1 MKQTFLQKIM
11 LILLLLTIS
20 YTASSKETFYK
31 GTITINVGE
40 EKTLYQTLDGVYVA
54 SWFIRQ
60 KVGMG
65 STDFQE
71 NWCLKIV
78 SQDSY
83 KCTIKGVAAE
93 DEGIHE
99 IHCISKDQQQECY
112 WKVIV
117 KAPGYIYV
125 DANPD
130 GGYSFS
136 PKKVSRGTKVYL
148 TARVNDTT
156 VSDAKIY
163 YTTDGSTPSQK
174 SKLYTS
180 AGITINEWTYLQ
192 AIAYKDSYSPVTSGW
207 YYDIE
212 EPIPVTEI
220 ILNKTSLS
228 LNETQEETLKA
239 TVRPDNATDKTV
251 TWSSS
256 STSVATVS
264 SSGLVTAKAAGSTR
278 IAAHHEQRK
287 RCCPPSQ

>member
-1 MKQTFLQKIM
+1 M
-11 LILLLLTIS
+11 
-20 YTASSKETFYK
+20 
-31 GTITINVGE
+31 
-40 EKTLYQTLDGVYVA
+40 
-54 SWFIRQ
+54 
-60 KVGMG
+60 
-65 STDFQE
+65 
-71 NWCLKIV
+71 
-78 SQDSY
+78 
-83 KCTIKGVAAE
+83 
-93 DEGIHE
+93 
-99 IHCISKDQQQECY
+99 
-112 WKVIV
+112 
-117 KAPGYIYV
+117 
-125 DANPD
+125 
-130 GGYSFS
+130 
-136 PKKVSRGTKVYL
+136 SRGTKVYL

-251 TWSSS
+251 TWSSNNS
-256 STSVATVS
+256 SVATVS
-264 SSGLVTAKAAGSTR
+264 SSGLVTAKAAGSATITCKANDGSGVTATCSITVSSGIKIDATNFPDKNFR
-278 IAAHHEQRK
+278 DYLLAQSYGSRV
-287 RCCPPSQ
+287 